1 MLKIRKKFLPHLTF
15 TLPFTTAQL
24 QLSPVVSED
33 DELIQ
38 DIENDSIKKGGN
50 WTLSD
55 DPDVEGLER
64 YWNNVQNDI
73 ANDPEWFHF
82 AED

>member
-1 MLKIRKKFLPHLTF
+1 MLKIRKRFLPHFSLSALATSD
-15 TLPFTTAQL
+15 P
-24 QLSPVVSED
+24 QLSPVISED

-38 DIENDSIKKGGN
+38 DIENDSVKTDDN

-55 DPDVEGLER
+55 DPDVEGLKK
-64 YWNNVQNDI
+64 YWDTVEQDI